1 MILPPCYDI
10 NEMVVLST
18 EEEGPISLDSFVDVA
33 RALAIPNSSVYLDTL
48 VT

>member
-1 MILPPCYDI
+1 MILPACYDI
-10 NEMVVLST
+10 NEMMLST

-33 RALAIPNSSVYLDTL
+33 RALAIPNSSVYIDTL